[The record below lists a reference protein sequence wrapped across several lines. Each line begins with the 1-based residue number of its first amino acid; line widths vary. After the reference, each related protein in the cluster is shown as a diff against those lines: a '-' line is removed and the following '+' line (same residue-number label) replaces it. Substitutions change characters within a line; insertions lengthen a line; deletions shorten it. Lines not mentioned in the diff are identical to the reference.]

1 VSVKLTDGKEY
12 SHEVRISK
20 GLPQRPLTSEEF
32 SSKYR
37 DCASTVLS
45 KEGVDKS
52 LNMLSDL
59 GGVKNIGELMQ
70 ILTKK

>member
-1 VSVKLTDGKEY
+1 
-12 SHEVRISK
+12 
-20 GLPQRPLTSEEF
+20 
-32 SSKYR
+32 R

-59 GGVKNIGELMQ
+59 GGVKNIRELMQ
-70 ILTKK
+70 ILTKKA